1 MNDGNILTLLLQFKI
16 YKLNIMCLILFAV
29 RESLDF
35 SFDKKKKDTKQP
47 HNPCLLC
54 MSFYFVI
61 SFATI

>member
-1 MNDGNILTLLLQFKI
+1 
-16 YKLNIMCLILFAV
+16 MCLILFAV